1 MTVTTQKIKA
11 ETSQQTADHAKGI
24 VDVSEEMISKVFHKL
39 KAKNLTAKHAT
50 MLATT
55 FFKVPDKNGR
65 DSVLKMFNGGGDCT
79 TINAEYL
86 QAHYSTNNRVS
97 GNDISG
103 ALVVVVGYAHF
114 PSFGPYVRKNGGIY
128 YNTWRSPRQMFT
140 EDEYAAFFL
149 PAWEEYR
156 ADLDLFCES
165 EGEKGG
171 RFDLRDALKPDVW
184 LLLEKLW
191 FPNKPEEAD
200 IFTDWLS
207 LVVTYSDYR
216 ARWVPVL
223 RSDQGMG
230 KGTLVNTVLRPLL
243 GAGEVKEMDYERVV
257 NQFSGQHFMSRLVVI
272 NEVETTTSKQYR
284 KLKDKVSDDYL
295 FVERKGEQAFDAQM
309 VFATLMFTNKEKP
322 LIIPENDRRY
332 WIPDFIH
339 YPERFGKDTA
349 ERQKETGR
357 FLGLWRQAVTEEGG
371 LKQIAMFLRWLALN
385 RAQVHNEAP
394 RSQGKTDI
402 VSNRTEDA
410 ADKLVIYLHEHLH
423 DGDAVKPTDLQKYIG
438 APLSDNDVQ
447 RVLKEQGWKAGKH
460 SIAGKQMRCWTKGGE
475 KPLRLHEPK
484 RSSF

>member
-1 MTVTTQKIKA
+1 MTVTNQKIKA

-24 VDVSEEMISKVFHKL
+24 VDVSEKMVSKVFYQL
-39 KAKNLTAKHAT
+39 KAQNLTEKHAT

-55 FFKVPDKNGR
+55 FFKVPDKNGK
-65 DSVLKMFNGGGDCT
+65 DSVLKMFNGGGNCT

-86 QAHYSTNNRVS
+86 QEHYSTDSRVA
-97 GNDISG
+97 GKNIAE

-114 PSFGPYVRKNGGIY
+114 PSFGPYVRKNGAIY

-140 EDEYAAFFL
+140 VDDYEAF
-149 PAWEEYR
+149 YR
-156 ADLDLFCES
+156 AGLKDYYADIDLNCES
-165 EGEKGG
+165 DGEKGG
-171 RFDLRDALKPDVW
+171 DVDLRDALKPDVW
-184 LLLEKLW
+184 LVLEKLW

-216 ARWVPVL
+216 TRWVPVL

-243 GAGEVKEMDYERVV
+243 GASEVKEMDYARVV
-257 NQFSGQHFMSRLVVI
+257 NQFSGEHFMSRLVVI
-272 NEVETTTSKQYR
+272 NEVETKTSEQYR

-309 VFATLMFTNKEKP
+309 FFATLMFSNKEKP

-339 YPERFGKDTA
+339 YPEHFGKDTA
-349 ERQKETGR
+349 ERQKETSR
-357 FLGLWRQAVTEEGG
+357 VLGLWRQAVTEEGG
-371 LKQIAMFLRWLALN
+371 LKEIAMFLRWLALN
-385 RAQVHNEAP
+385 RAQIHNEAP
-394 RSQGKTDI
+394 SSEGKTDI

-410 ADKLVIYLHEHLH
+410 ADKLVIYLNEHLH
-423 DGDAVKPTDLQKYIG
+423 DGDAVKVSDLQKYIG
-438 APLSDNDVQ
+438 APLSDNDVKN
-447 RVLKEQGWKAGKH
+447 VLKDQGWQSGRH
-460 SIAGKQMRCWTKGGE
+460 SIAGTQMRCWTKAGGDG
-475 KPLRLHEPK
+475 LRLHEPR
-484 RSSF
+484 RSLS

>member
-1 MTVTTQKIKA
+1 MTVTNQKIKA

-24 VDVSEEMISKVFHKL
+24 VDVSEEMVSKVFYQL
-39 KAKNLTAKHAT
+39 KAQNLTEKHAT

-55 FFKVPDKNGR
+55 FFKVPDKNGK
-65 DSVLKMFNGGGDCT
+65 DSVLKMFNGGGNCT

-86 QAHYSTNNRVS
+86 QEHYSTDSRVAGNN
-97 GNDISG
+97 IAK

-114 PSFGPYVRKNGGIY
+114 PSFGPYVRKNGAIY

-140 EDEYAAFFL
+140 AGDYKAFFL

-156 ADLDLFCES
+156 ADFELFCES

-171 RFDLRDALKPDVW
+171 HFDLRDALKPDVW
-184 LLLEKLW
+184 LALEKLW

-216 ARWVPVL
+216 TRWVPVL

-243 GAGEVKEMDYERVV
+243 GAGEVKEMDYARVV
-257 NQFSGQHFMSRLVVI
+257 NQFSGEHFMSRLVVI
-272 NEVETTTSKQYR
+272 NEVETKTSEQYR

-309 VFATLMFTNKEKP
+309 FFATLMFSNKEKP

-339 YPERFGKDTA
+339 YPEHFGKDTA
-349 ERQKETGR
+349 ERQKETSR
-357 FLGLWRQAVTEEGG
+357 VLGLWRQAVTEEGG